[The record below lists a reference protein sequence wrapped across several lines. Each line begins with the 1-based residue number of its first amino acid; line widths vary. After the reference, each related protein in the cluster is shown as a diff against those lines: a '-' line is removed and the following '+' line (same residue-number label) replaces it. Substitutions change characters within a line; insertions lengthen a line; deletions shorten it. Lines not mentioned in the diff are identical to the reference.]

1 MPADESRSPPA
12 EDLPYRI
19 ELWRAGDGNGGA
31 IEDGSGGAIERVVAR
46 AASVQLAHAI
56 FRAVRNEHPERRI
69 TLREGEKIV
78 ADSRED

>member
-1 MPADESRSPPA
+1 MSADESRAAPA
-12 EDLPYRI
+12 EDLPYRV
-19 ELWRAGDGNGGA
+19 ELWDDGDGHR
-31 IEDGSGGAIERVVAR
+31 IERVVAR

-78 ADSRED
+78 ADSREE

>member
-1 MPADESRSPPA
+1 MSAEESRSGPP

-19 ELWRAGDGNGGA
+19 ELWGDG
-31 IEDGSGGAIERVVAR
+31 DGRGIERVVAR

-56 FRAVRNEHPERRI
+56 FRAVRNEHPGRRI

-78 ADSRED
+78 ADSREA

>member
-1 MPADESRSPPA
+1 MSADASHSPPA
-12 EDLPYRI
+12 EDLPYRV
-19 ELWRAGDGNGGA
+19 ELWGDG
-31 IEDGSGGAIERVVAR
+31 DGIERVVAR

-56 FRAVRNEHPERRI
+56 FRAVRNEHPGRRI

>member
-1 MPADESRSPPA
+1 MSADESRPAPA
-12 EDLPYRI
+12 EDLPYRV
-19 ELWRAGDGNGGA
+19 ELWGDG
-31 IEDGSGGAIERVVAR
+31 DGIERVVAR

-78 ADSRED
+78 ADSREV

>member
-1 MPADESRSPPA
+1 MSADASHSPPA
-12 EDLPYRI
+12 EDLPYRV
-19 ELWRAGDGNGGA
+19 ELWGDG
-31 IEDGSGGAIERVVAR
+31 DGHGIERVVAR

-56 FRAVRNEHPERRI
+56 FRAVRNEHPARRI